1 MPNCRTLTK
10 HGQLGEQR
18 VDGYIWGMTNRNE
31 IIVGAVTDG
40 NWKGYR
46 FYQVNKCIFF
56 NCLAQQVV
64 NARRRIETNVG
75 NVPSEE
81 TLR

>member
-1 MPNCRTLTK
+1 MPSCRTLTK
-10 HGQLGEQR
+10 QGQLGEHR

-31 IIVGAVTDG
+31 VIVGAVTDG
-40 NWKGYR
+40 NWKGCR
-46 FYQVNKCIFF
+46 FYQVNKCVFF

-64 NARRRIETNVG
+64 NARRRSETNVS